1 MFVKLL
7 SVYVDDK
14 GFGSQSTTADDPG
27 S

>member
-7 SVYVDDK
+7 SVFVDDK
-14 GFGSQSTTADDPG
+14 GFGSQSTTDDDPG